1 MRVPCRNDEQLD
13 KNDSQIKITQRDY
26 RRTMMRTKQ
35 KLADNNSYRGSMDHL
50 RCTTGAE
57 NGGVIIGLDEA
68 RTHAWM
74 TTAKR

>member
-1 MRVPCRNDEQLD
+1 MRVPCRNGEQLD

-26 RRTMMRTKQ
+26 TRTMMRTKQ

>member
-1 MRVPCRNDEQLD
+1 
-13 KNDSQIKITQRDY
+13 
-26 RRTMMRTKQ
+26 MMRTKQ

-57 NGGVIIGLDEA
+57 NGCVIIGLDEA